1 MDTVLNSTTTFS
13 NLNIEVTDATSPAF
27 FANDSSEIIVNG
39 NSSVINNSNATG
51 SYTIQTT
58 GTNVLG
64 GTDNSMEFKRVGSGK
79 PQADPV
85 VDPDNI
91 AVEFSGPAPS
101 TIGTF
106 TITDEFTIGGA
117 QGTAANV
124 SPGGVT
130 VTVPTP

>member
-1 MDTVLNSTTTFS
+1 MNTVTNSTTTFS
-13 NLNIEVTDATSPAF
+13 NLNIEVTDATRPAF

-58 GTNVLG
+58 GTNNL
-64 GTDNSMEFKRVGSGK
+64 NSMEFKRVGSGK

-91 AVEFSGPAPS
+91 AVEFSGG

-124 SPGGVT
+124 NDGSVT
-130 VTVPTP
+130 VTVPGP

>member
-1 MDTVLNSTTTFS
+1 
-13 NLNIEVTDATSPAF
+13 
-27 FANDSSEIIVNG
+27 
-39 NSSVINNSNATG
+39 VINNSNATG

-58 GTNVLG
+58 GTNNL
-64 GTDNSMEFKRVGSGK
+64 NSMEFKRVGSGK